1 MATKYT
7 GPLYYTTTNSDIDTE
22 EITRTLDR
30 GQGILKK
37 MALEAG
43 YANLYSMR
51 DCGECDRLLLYLRLY
66 AIESWDNADGAI
78 NYFEIGDMRRLLT
91 GVQEYFGTCS

>member
-1 MATKYT
+1 MAKLY
-7 GPLYYTTTNSDIDTE
+7 GSLYYTNTTSDIDAE

-37 MALEAG
+37 MALEQG
-43 YANLYSMR
+43 YATLYSMR
-51 DCGECDRLLLYLRLY
+51 NCGSCDRLLLYLRLY
-66 AIESWDNADGAI
+66 AIESWDNTDGAT
-78 NYFEIGDMRRLLT
+78 NYFSEEDMRKLLA